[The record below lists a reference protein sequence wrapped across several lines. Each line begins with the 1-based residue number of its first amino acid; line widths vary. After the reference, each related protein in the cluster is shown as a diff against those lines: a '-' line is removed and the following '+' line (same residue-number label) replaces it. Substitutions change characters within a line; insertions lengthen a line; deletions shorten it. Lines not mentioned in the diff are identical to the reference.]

1 MGVTV
6 AIIGGG
12 NGARTMAADFA
23 DRGMSVR
30 LWEHPKFFNDLGDF
44 ARTRRQKVWGAL
56 TISAEIDMVTTDM
69 KAALDGADFVCVVV
83 PSFAYKSVA
92 ENLKGVISK
101 KQPLLI
107 YPGAFASLVF
117 KKELGEDAPEVM
129 VDVCNLPYGTRV
141 MPDGRIHCI
150 VVNPVNCAFFPA
162 SAETEWLE
170 KIRVLHP
177 FVRTYSDVIENGLHI
192 INPVAHTGSCLF
204 NVAQVEQKFRGPYW
218 TFAYLSPSCAAITG
232 ALDHERDLI
241 GLKMGYPHNTCL
253 SEFYGK
259 PDDYVW
265 DGPGYY
271 SVIRSFTGVDIQPG
285 PADLEHRYYTEDCGF
300 GLVPWSCI
308 AKTVGVEVPVMDS
321 IITIYSL
328 IHQRDWRKVGRT
340 LEDMGL
346 DGLNAE
352 EMREYARTGIRK

>member
-1 MGVTV
+1 MKV
-6 AIIGGG
+6 AILGGG
-12 NGARTMAADFA
+12 NGARTMAADLTS
-23 DRGMSVR
+23 RGMSVH
-30 LWEHPKFFNDLGDF
+30 LWEDPRFYNDLGDF
-44 ARTRRQKVWGAL
+44 AKTRQQKVYGAL
-56 TISAEIDMVTTDM
+56 NLSVRIDDVTSDIHSAV
-69 KAALDGADFVCVVV
+69 DGADFVCVVV
-83 PSFAYKSVA
+83 PSFAYASIA
-92 ENLKGVISK
+92 QSLKGVIK
-101 KQPLLI
+101 KEQPLLI

-117 KKELGEDAPEVM
+117 KKELGEDAPNVM

-162 SAETEWLE
+162 SAKDEWLE
-170 KIRVLHP
+170 KISVLHS
-177 FVRTYSDVIENGLHI
+177 FVRVYEDVIENGLHI
-192 INPVAHTGSCLF
+192 INPVAHTGTCLF

-218 TFAYLSPSCAAITG
+218 AFAHLSPSCAAVTG

-241 GLKMGYPHNTCL
+241 GLKLGYAHNTNL

-271 SVIRSFTGVDIQPG
+271 SVIRSFTGVDILPG
-285 PADLEHRYYTEDCGF
+285 PADLEHRYYTEDCGY
-300 GLVPWSCI
+300 GLVPWSYL
-308 AKTVGVEVPVMDS
+308 AKAAGVDVPIMNS

-346 DGLNAE
+346 DGLSIE
-352 EMREYARTGIRK
+352 EIREYAKTGVRK